1 MMLERG
7 GRNTRK
13 LSPILTLR
21 CDTEHTDAKLSG
33 KEILMLPSK
42 DPLPVI
48 MMILTC
54 NFLHSFTV

>member
-42 DPLPVI
+42 DHCL
-48 MMILTC
+48 
-54 NFLHSFTV
+54 

>member
-1 MMLERG
+1 MLERG

-33 KEILMLPSK
+33 KRNLNVALQR
-42 DPLPVI
+42 PLPVI
-48 MMILTC
+48 MMILTW